1 MSHSD
6 LPTDS
11 GAAPAGTTGLPS
23 NAAGALCYFLGAL
36 TGILFLIIEKK
47 DPFVRFHAAQSIG
60 VTVVAIGISIT
71 LMILSAVL
79 GVVPI
84 LGWILGAFLSLGF
97 MLVAFGFWLFLMFQ
111 AWQGRSW
118 EVPMVGARA
127 REMLLGGSHVA

>member
-1 MSHSD
+1 MSPSD
-6 LPTDS
+6 LPTGVD
-11 GAAPAGTTGLPS
+11 AAGGGTTGIPS
-23 NAAGALCYFLGAL
+23 NTAGALSYFLGAL
-36 TGILFLIIEKK
+36 TGILFLVIEKK

-60 VTVVAIGISIT
+60 VTVVGVGISIV

-118 EVPMVGARA
+118 EVPLVGARA
-127 REMLLGGSHVA
+127 RQMLLGGSHVT

>member
-1 MSHSD
+1 MSPSD
-6 LPTDS
+6 LPTGAD
-11 GAAPAGTTGLPS
+11 AAPGGTTGIPS
-23 NAAGALCYFLGAL
+23 NTAGALSYFLGAL
-36 TGILFLIIEKK
+36 TGILFLVIEKK

-60 VTVVAIGISIT
+60 VTVVGVGISIV

-97 MLVAFGFWLFLMFQ
+97 MLVAFGFWLFRMFQ

-118 EVPMVGARA
+118 EVPLVGARA
-127 REMLLGGSHVA
+127 RQMLLGGSHVT